1 MSTKYEIVTYGN
13 PALKRKT
20 RPVALVNKAI
30 RELARDMLEAMYRA
44 NGVGLAAPQ
53 VGRDEAIC
61 VIDVTPR
68 DEAGYPVPATENAGV
83 AMPLVMV
90 NPEVFRAEGEQRGQ
104 EGCLSFPEIFVTLT
118 CAADVTVRYMDLEG
132 REQFVNGVGLLARAL
147 LHEIDHLHGVLL
159 VDRMSAVQKLA
170 VSGKLKRLKQENA
183 AQSGSKK

>member
-1 MSTKYEIVTYGN
+1 MSRKYEIVTYGN
-13 PALKRKT
+13 PALKRKA
-20 RPVALVNKAI
+20 RPVVSVNKAI

-68 DEAGYPVPATENAGV
+68 DEAGYPVPVMENAGV
-83 AMPLVMV
+83 AMPLVLI
-90 NPEVFRAEGEQRGQ
+90 NPDVIRADGAQRGQ

-132 REQFVNGVGLLARAL
+132 REQLVSGVGLLARAL
-147 LHEIDHLHGVLL
+147 LHEIDHLHGILL

-183 AQSGSKK
+183 AQRGLKK